1 MLKTILRL
9 CRCERGAALVEFT
22 LVLPILILLTAGVVQ
37 FGYIFFVQNTMQNMA
52 REAAR
57 GIAVGELSATG
68 SDTTCPGG
76 VAGSAEEHVCDGLSG
91 LNGTFTVNAVDPPDP
106 GDDVVV
112 SVSLPMEDATVMDP
126 FNMMGN
132 GNITTEA
139 TMRKE

>member
-9 CRCERGAALVEFT
+9 WRCEQGAALVEFT

-37 FGYIFFVQNTMQNMA
+37 FGYMFFVQNTMQNMA

-76 VAGSAEEHVCDGLSG
+76 AAGSAEEHVCDGLSG

-112 SVSLPMEDATVMDP
+112 TVSLPMEDATVMDP

-132 GNITTEA
+132 GTISTEA